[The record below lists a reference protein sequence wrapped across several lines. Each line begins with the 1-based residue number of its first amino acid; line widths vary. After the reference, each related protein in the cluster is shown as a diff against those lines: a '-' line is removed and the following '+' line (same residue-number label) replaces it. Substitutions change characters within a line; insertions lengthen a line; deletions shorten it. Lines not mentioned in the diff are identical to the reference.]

1 MFLAKVRVFSY
12 ENDFGNHESVNQAG
26 DIVEIRVVELVE
38 QEHLVGR
45 NGAKE
50 KRQIYRNRDKLLEFM
65 DGLLLEVRCFGI
77 CGTHQPPLRAILSR
91 TIFPPRPAS
100 WTVRSR
106 WTLRHS
112 CTGLQLVSGSNSR

>member
-50 KRQIYRNRDKLLEFM
+50 KRQIYRNRDKLLKLM

-77 CGTHQPPLRAILSR
+77 FATHQPPLRAILSR
-91 TIFPPRPAS
+91 S
-100 WTVRSR
+100 SR
-106 WTLRHS
+106 RDRLV
-112 CTGLQLVSGSNSR
+112 GLFDVDGDCV